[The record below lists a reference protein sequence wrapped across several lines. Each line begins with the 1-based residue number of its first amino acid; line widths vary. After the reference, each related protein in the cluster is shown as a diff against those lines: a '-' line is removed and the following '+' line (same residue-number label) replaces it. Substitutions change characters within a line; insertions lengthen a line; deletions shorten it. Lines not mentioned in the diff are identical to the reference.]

1 MNRFSRRTFIKIGLT
16 AGGSALLPGVVSRAL
31 AASAPEFIT
40 INGGGQGGAW
50 YLGATAIAELCKQ
63 DVWPKVSTTV
73 QAGGGKINIR
83 QLHQKKIDFGF
94 MFALDATHAYKGTF
108 DFKSNKMNN
117 LRAVMSTNA
126 AFFATVAKPGIKSY
140 AELAGKAAAPGRA
153 GLTGLVTFKAMM
165 DVLGI
170 EDKVKMVNSGYPEMA
185 SLYKDGVVQAVAV
198 IGSNPHTVV
207 NEIMSTSKGT
217 LLSVD
222 EKLAKV
228 MVDKYDYDRI
238 TIPANTYPGQPDP
251 VHTIGSV
258 TQFVT
263 HADEPEDWVYRVT
276 KVTWEHRKRLVQ
288 AHKSYKELDKA
299 MVLQGNHIPLHP
311 GAARYWREVGILKG

>member
-1 MNRFSRRTFIKIGLT
+1 MTHFSRRKFIHVGLA
-16 AGGSALLPGVVSRAL
+16 AGASTVLPGTALRAL
-31 AASAPEFIT
+31 AASVPEFLT

-63 DVWPKVSTTV
+63 KVWPSVSTTV

-83 QLHQKKIDFGF
+83 QLRDKKIDFGF

-108 DFKSNKMNN
+108 DFKSGPAKN

-126 AFFATVAKPGIKSY
+126 AFVATVVKPGIKSY
-140 AELAGKAAAPGRA
+140 ADLAGKSAAPGRA
-153 GLTGLVTFKAMM
+153 GLTGLVTFHYMM

-170 EDKVKMVNSGYPEMA
+170 KDKVKMVNSGYPEMA
-185 SLYKDGVVQAVAV
+185 SLFKDGIVQAVTV

-207 NEIMSTSKGT
+207 SEIMSTSGGT
-217 LLSVD
+217 LLPVD
-222 EKLAKV
+222 EKLAKM
-228 MVDKYDYDRI
+228 MVEKYDYDRI
-238 TIPANTYPGQPDP
+238 IIPANTYPGQNAA
-251 VHTIGSV
+251 VQTIGSV
-258 TQFVT
+258 TQLIT
-263 HADEPEDWVYRVT
+263 HADVPEDWVYRVT
-276 KVTWEHRKRLVQ
+276 KVSWENRPRLVQ

-311 GAARYWREVGILKG
+311 GAARYWREAGILKG